1 MRTPE
6 QLALHA
12 ATQRR
17 YREHV
22 DHIIP
27 LQGKNVCGLH
37 VHTNM
42 QLLTKS
48 ANASKRNK
56 FTPYVIEGHS
66 P

>member
-1 MRTPE
+1 MPRPS
-6 QLALHA
+6 AGIA
-12 ATQRR
+12 N
-17 YREHV
+17 V